1 MAKTQDQGDQ
11 KEVSPVNLA
20 ASPQVL
26 KPAAGGSLVR
36 EGRLEV
42 PVPFTQRPPV
52 VE

>member
-1 MAKTQDQGDQ
+1 MAKTQDKGNQ
-11 KEVSPVNLA
+11 KEASAVNLA
-20 ASPQVL
+20 ASPQAI

-42 PVPFTQRPPV
+42 PVPFTQRPPA